1 MATVEEA
8 TTISPSI
15 WLRNAQKYHFDIFL
29 ITENLIMHE
38 NIGYSIYLGR
48 ETFRGT
54 TTRFST
60 SLVLLQIVGQT
71 KNACLTMY
79 VQEETLLNDC
89 HTINHSS
96 YSNKRKWWNFVNS
109 VSIRRRTERQTEC
122 SHNVIGLHQ
131 TSELETHKDNNAN
144 LKTFPNTTPS
154 TSVDSSSP
162 NVWSSTNFEFPR
174 V

>member
-38 NIGYSIYLGR
+38 NIGY
-48 ETFRGT
+48 
-54 TTRFST
+54 